1 MYKFTSMYAATDD
14 ALADILA
21 AETDTNS
28 ITSAFY
34 TEARKR
40 GIIAAIDP
48 MDQEEQDAQID
59 DDEY

>member
-1 MYKFTSMYAATDD
+1 MHNFISMYAATDD

-21 AETDTNS
+21 AETDTGK

-34 TEARKR
+34 SEARKR
-40 GIIAAIDP
+40 GVMAAIDP

-59 DDEY
+59 DDEN